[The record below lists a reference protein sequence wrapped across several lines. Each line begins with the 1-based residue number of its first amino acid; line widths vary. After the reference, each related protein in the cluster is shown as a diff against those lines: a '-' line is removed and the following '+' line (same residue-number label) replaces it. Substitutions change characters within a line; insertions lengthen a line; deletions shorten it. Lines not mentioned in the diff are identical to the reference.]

1 MARLVLLAV
10 LVLFGPVS
18 FAVVASAQG
27 YPAQTV
33 RFIIPFGPASG
44 TDITARLL
52 ADRLTVRWGKPVVVE
67 NRPGGDGLVSINA
80 FTGANDDHTLL
91 VAPVATFA
99 VHPFMHEKLPYNAER
114 DLLPIVNVTT
124 IVLSITASAAI
135 NVSTLAEFEAL
146 VRREPGKYNV
156 AAAAGNSDFL
166 LSGFVKS
173 SGLQVAKIPY
183 RDIMQGPNDLA
194 ENRIQLLM
202 SSITIVRAL
211 HQAGRVK
218 VLAVTGRK
226 RAPIEPAIPTVSEAG
241 YPQLELESLI
251 GILRPARHAA
261 GAARAHCRRHPRR
274 GRGRPRDQVEAR
286 AHRPGDRSARAGRL
300 CRRHRAHPRKA
311 RGDRPDTRHEGGGAV
326 TRISSVQPRKSEL
339 HCGAG
344 AR

>member
-1 MARLVLLAV
+1 MARFVLLAA
-10 LVLFGPVS
+10 LVLSVHVP

-27 YPAQTV
+27 YPTRTV

-52 ADRLTVRWGKPVVVE
+52 ADKLTVRWGKPVVVE

-80 FTGANDDHTLL
+80 FTGANEDHTLL

-99 VHPFMHEKLPYNAER
+99 VHPFTQEKLPYNAER
-114 DLLPIVNVTT
+114 DLLPIANVTT
-124 IVLSITASAAI
+124 IVLSITASTAI
-135 NVSTLAEFEAL
+135 KVDTLAEFEAL
-146 VRREPGKYNV
+146 VRREPGKHNV

-166 LSGFVKS
+166 LSGFIKS
-173 SGLQVAKIPY
+173 SGLQVTKVPY
-183 RDIMQGPNDLA
+183 RDIMQGPTDLG

-241 YPQLELESLI
+241 YPQLELESLV
-251 GILRPARHAA
+251 GIYGPRGMPLELRERIAADIRAVVEANPEIKSKLEATGQVIELRGPADLAA
-261 GAARAHCRRHPRR
+261 GIAQIRSKLTAIVQALGMKAAA
-274 GRGRPRDQVEAR
+274 Q
-286 AHRPGDRSARAGRL
+286 
-300 CRRHRAHPRKA
+300 
-311 RGDRPDTRHEGGGAV
+311 
-326 TRISSVQPRKSEL
+326 
-339 HCGAG
+339 
-344 AR
+344 